1 MKGLLSTCFGLF
13 LTTAATALELH
24 LTTYGQEPDP
34 KNWASAD
41 NYKYMLTLTP
51 EKDFITVRNP
61 KHLDVDRLQAERI
74 ALGEDDDYKPCIVLL
89 PNGELIV
96 VAFHQHK
103 LRDGKIREDIA
114 LFRSKDGARSWSK
127 GEKLDL
133 LGREPYLTVLK

>member
-74 ALGEDDDYKPCIVLL
+74 ALGQEWNEQSNYRW
-89 PNGELIV
+89 
-96 VAFHQHK
+96 VATEGILTF
-103 LRDGKIREDIA
+103 A
-114 LFRSKDGARSWSK
+114 GADEA
-127 GEKLDL
+127 G
-133 LGREPYLTVLK
+133 